1 MSTPIYSGGA
11 AFPQPNHLIDTDRGR
26 EEARGWMQDSG
37 MSLRAYIATKAM
49 QSIIG
54 LTTSGDAAT
63 HTPDALQAA
72 TARAAC
78 CYADALIAE
87 LGKGDK

>member
-1 MSTPIYSGGA
+1 MSTHTNGGP
-11 AFPQPNHLIDTDRGR
+11 AFPQPNHIIDTERGR

-54 LTTSGDAAT
+54 VVTSSDAAKYT
-63 HTPDALQAA
+63 SDDLHAA
-72 TARAAC
+72 TAIAAC
-78 CYADALIAE
+78 GYADALIAE
-87 LGKGDK
+87 LGKEGK